1 MIVMKNIKID
11 IPDYARDII
20 ERLNEHGYE
29 AYVVGGCV
37 RDRLIGREPND
48 WDITTSA
55 LPQQVKKLFGKT
67 IDTGLQHGTVTI
79 MIGKEP
85 IEVTTYR
92 IDGEYE
98 DNRHPKSVAF
108 TNHLIEDLKRRD
120 FTINAMAYHHE
131 KGLVDAFDGMADLE
145 KGIIR
150 CVGEAHERFNEDAL
164 RMLRA
169 IRFAAQLNY
178 ALDEGTGQAIIDL
191 AELIQHVSMERVH
204 VELGKLLISNHPGR
218 FIDIYKYGLMPYVM
232 PEFIPCIGNG
242 QNHPYHYYP
251 IGEHIIR
258 SVEAI
263 KAEKSLRWTM
273 LLHDI
278 GKPRKKYTDH
288 EGIDHFYG
296 HEKQSAD
303 MANDILCRL
312 KFDKKTLNKIVK
324 LIECHDIRLEDRPKM
339 IRRAVKKVGSD
350 LFDDFL
356 CVKEADIRAQHPDK
370 LQERLVT
377 LAKVKA
383 IWQKIQEEEHCVSM
397 KDLKINGRDLME
409 HGIKEG
415 KEVGE
420 ILYQLLDRVIDEPA
434 LNNKDTLLHMVEE
447 LKK

>member
-1 MIVMKNIKID
+1 MRTMKDIKID

-79 MIGKEP
+79 MVGKEP

-98 DNRHPKSVAF
+98 DNRRPKSVAF
-108 TNHLIEDLKRRD
+108 TDQLIRDLERRD

-131 KGLVDAFDGMADLE
+131 IGLVDAFGGIKDL
-145 KGIIR
+145 KASIIR
-150 CVGEAHERFNEDAL
+150 CVGAPYERFNEDAL

-178 ALDEGTGQAIIDL
+178 TLEEGTGQAIIDL
-191 AELIQHVSMERVH
+191 AGLIQHVSMERVH
-204 VELGKLLISNHPGR
+204 VELNKLLISHHPER
-218 FIDIYKYGLMPYVM
+218 FMDIYKYGLMPYVI
-232 PEFIPCIGNG
+232 PEFIPCIGNS
-242 QNHPYHYYP
+242 QHHPYHYYP
-251 IGEHIIR
+251 IEEHIMR

-263 KAEKSLRWTM
+263 KADKSLRWTM

-278 GKPRKKYTDH
+278 GKPGKKTTDD
-288 EGIDHFYG
+288 EGIDHFHG
-296 HEKQSAD
+296 HERLSAD
-303 MANDILCRL
+303 MANEILCRL
-312 KFDKKTLNKIVK
+312 KFDKKTLNRIVK
-324 LIECHDIRLEDRPKM
+324 LIAYHDIHLEDRPKM
-339 IRRAVKKVGSD
+339 IRRAVKKIGSD
-350 LFDDFL
+350 LFDDFV
-356 CVKEADIRAQHPDK
+356 CVQEADIRAQHPDK
-370 LQERLVT
+370 LEERLVS

-383 IWQKIQEEEHCVSM
+383 LWQIIQEERQCVSM
-397 KDLKINGRDLME
+397 KDLKVNGRDLME
-409 HGIKEG
+409 YGIKEG
-415 KEVGE
+415 KEIGE
-420 ILYQLLDRVIDEPA
+420 ILHQLLDRVIDEPA
-434 LNNKDTLLHMVEE
+434 LNNKDSLLQMVEE